1 MNTEQINRFDELM
14 REKLGSFEA
23 EPDME
28 LLPEIHARKNRFMRS
43 KNLTKL
49 IIGLAIL
56 STGLILGYLYSTN
69 VSRPATQKTN
79 TTPAPSS
86 NNTIKASVNYAPA
99 LKTNRT
105 ATNSDV
111 ANNNISAT
119 DKALANTSSKHA
131 LSNTKLIVNQTNLVL
146 ATTSIQFTKPINT
159 AVNNIVIGKIATTAT
174 TNTTVVKPANKIPE
188 ETKPTVLPK
197 SKTVNIDNELSAS
210 TINGTVFAD
219 ATYASKTRV
228 DLLLL
233 NPITHA
239 FEIVQS
245 TYTNAKGYYE
255 FVELSAGEYVIKST
269 GLGSYRET
277 YYGNATEREF
287 ASGVRVFEN
296 DYKNLNGYDIQLAN
310 HVVRYQNQSIIA
322 DTNSKWVLVLDQNN
336 NPIASVLVSKNGDV
350 QSQGASLPA
359 GNYTIVNPSNG
370 NKEGNI
376 LINPDGSGKLA
387 NPSGGSIGEP
397 ISGGNTSIPAASSEV
412 TLTPNPATSYV
423 RVGLTPSTA
432 DPIEV
437 IILNNNGAVV
447 RRYTFGEGS
456 MQSTIDISSLSIG
469 TYYVVV
475 KQNGVSSSSRLI
487 KTDDR

>member
-14 REKLGSFEA
+14 REKLGSYEA

-56 STGLILGYLYSTN
+56 STGLILGYLYSMN
-69 VSRPATQKTN
+69 VSGHATQKTI
-79 TTPAPSS
+79 TPPSS
-86 NNTIKASVNYAPA
+86 ISNTAVKASANQAPA
-99 LKTNRT
+99 AKTNRL

-111 ANNNISAT
+111 AT
-119 DKALANTSSKHA
+119 TTSTKTSKTTTA
-131 LSNTKLIVNQTNLVL
+131 SNSKQYLSNNSLVANQPNIVL
-146 ATTSIQFTKPINT
+146 ATAPVQVAKPSNT
-159 AVNNIVIGKIATTAT
+159 AVNNVVISKVATTVAANAAAAKAT
-174 TNTTVVKPANKIPE
+174 TKTPE
-188 ETKPTVLPK
+188 ETKPTVIAK
-197 SKTVNIDNELSAS
+197 KVVNTGNELSAS

-219 ATYASKTRV
+219 ATYATKTRV

-233 NPITHA
+233 NPITRA

-255 FVELSAGEYVIKST
+255 FVELTAGEYVIKSA
-269 GLGSYRET
+269 GMGSYSET

-287 ASGVRVFEN
+287 ASGVRVFDN
-296 DYKNLNGYDIQLAN
+296 DFKQLNGYDIQLAN
-310 HVVRYQNQSIIA
+310 HVVRYQGNSIIA

-336 NPIASVLVSKNGDV
+336 NPIASVLVSRNGDV
-350 QSQGASLPA
+350 QSQGAGLPA
-359 GNYTIVNPSNG
+359 GNYTIVNPANG

-376 LINPDGSGKLA
+376 LINPDGTGKLA
-387 NPSGGSIGEP
+387 NPAGGSIGEP
-397 ISGGNTSIPAASSEV
+397 IGGGSAAIPAASSEV
-412 TLTPNPATSYV
+412 TLTPNPATNYV
-423 RVGLTPSTA
+423 RVGLTPSTS

-437 IILNNNGAVV
+437 MILNNNGAVV
-447 RRYTFGEGS
+447 RKYTFGEGS
-456 MQSTIDISSLSIG
+456 MQSAIDISSLSIG

>member
-56 STGLILGYLYSTN
+56 STGLILGYLYSMN
-69 VSRPATQKTN
+69 ANGHATQKTN
-79 TTPAPSS
+79 TPPSS
-86 NNTIKASVNYAPA
+86 TGNTAIKASAYYAPA
-99 LKTNRT
+99 SKTNIL

-111 ANNNISAT
+111 ASNNTSAT
-119 DKALANTSSKHA
+119 DKALANTNNKPA

-146 ATTSIQFTKPINT
+146 ATTSIQLTKPINT
-159 AVNNIVIGKIATTAT
+159 AVNNIVIGKIASTAT
-174 TNTTVVKPANKIPE
+174 PNTTLVKPASKIPE
-188 ETKPTVLPK
+188 EAKPTTLVK
-197 SKTVNIDNELSAS
+197 SKLVNAVNELSAS

-219 ATYASKTRV
+219 ATYAGKTRV

-233 NPITHA
+233 NPTTRV

-255 FVELSAGEYVIKST
+255 FIELTAGEYVIKSA
-269 GLGSYRET
+269 GMGNYSET

-310 HVVRYQNQSIIA
+310 HVVRYQSPSIIA

-350 QSQGASLPA
+350 QSQGANLPA
-359 GNYTIVNPSNG
+359 GNYTIVNPANG

-376 LINPDGSGKLA
+376 LINPDGTGKLA
-387 NPSGGSIGEP
+387 NPVGGSIGEP
-397 ISGGNTSIPAASSEV
+397 IGGGSASIPSAPSEV

-437 IILNNNGAVV
+437 MILNNNGAVV